1 MNGLVLSIISR
12 DRWTSGLEL
21 SRALNRR
28 LDEGDFMEIA
38 SSGGDVDVFYDVA
51 EDEYY
56 LRLKPL
62 QAQEPSP
69 EGSALP
75 SVRLPEEPVPKPS
88 FEEELKS
95 AGPDWRDRYEELVKR
110 GGLIREVYINGMA
123 FVVSS
128 KLPGESL
135 QHGGV
140 HLE

>member
-38 SSGGDVDVFYDVA
+38 SSGDVDVFYDVA

-110 GGLIREVYINGMA
+110 GLIREVYINGMA

-135 QHGGV
+135 QHGV

>member
-1 MNGLVLSIISR
+1 MNELVLSMISS
-12 DRWTSGLEL
+12 DRWVSGLEL

-38 SSGGDVDVFYDVA
+38 NSGNVDIYYDVA

-56 LRLKPL
+56 LRLKPP
-62 QAQEPSP
+62 QVREPSP
-69 EGSALP
+69 EGIAPP

-95 AGPDWRDRYEELVKR
+95 AGPDWRDRYEELIKR
-110 GGLIREVYINGMA
+110 GLIREVYINGMA

-128 KLPGESL
+128 KLSSESL
-135 QHGGV
+135 QHGV

>member
-1 MNGLVLSIISR
+1 MNELVLSMISS

-21 SRALNRR
+21 SRALSRR

-38 SSGGDVDVFYDVA
+38 NSGGVDVYYDVA

-56 LRLKPL
+56 LRLKPP
-62 QAQEPSP
+62 QAREPSP
-69 EGSALP
+69 GDTALP

-95 AGPDWRDRYEELVKR
+95 AGPDWRDKYEELMKR
-110 GGLIREVYINGMA
+110 GLIREVYINGMA

-135 QHGGV
+135 QHGI